1 MTISSNFIIWSH
13 SPEKTQMHHLVY
25 RWAHCT
31 IRCTIGSVYTQ
42 YVAYIYIYIQFA
54 PYGENLDP
62 HFLVQPPLT
71 PNQFLIS
78 GAKNWQPILTSGICF
93 GWYMVHGAYI
103 AAFGSYGAV
112 HTLWHLVC
120 RDAADVIWDVICVN
134 NKAYH
139 DVDFC
144 HRDKDALFLLFVS
157 TTEQILM

>member
-1 MTISSNFIIWSH
+1 MIWSH

-31 IRCTIGSVYTQ
+31 IRCTIGSVYIQ

-78 GAKNWQPILTSGICF
+78 GAKNWQPILTSGICL
-93 GWYMVHGAYI
+93 GWYGAWCIYLVRVARCI
-103 AAFGSYGAV
+103 YLGIWCIDAAADA
-112 HTLWHLVC
+112 TLWCLC
-120 RDAADVIWDVICVN
+120 DMCQQQ
-134 NKAYH
+134 
-139 DVDFC
+139 
-144 HRDKDALFLLFVS
+144 S
-157 TTEQILM
+157 ES